1 MISYSPSRN
10 PGHEHTPRTMAT
22 LPNDGDQFETYGDL
36 VACDVSARLLTARE
50 VAAQLG
56 VSSETV
62 LRWTRSGKL
71 PGFRMPG
78 GALRYREA
86 DLHDWLAERATAE
99 TRGVSRG
106 ESGGPRTV
114 GRVRRSQQSGGGQD
128 AVDPARSGVQ
138 ARLW

>member
-1 MISYSPSRN
+1 
-10 PGHEHTPRTMAT
+10 MAT
-22 LPNDGDQFETYGDL
+22 LPNDDDQLETSGDL
-36 VACDVSARLLTARE
+36 VASDVSARLLTARE

-56 VSSETV
+56 VSCETV

-71 PGFRMPG
+71 PGFRMPS

-86 DLHDWLAERATAE
+86 DLDDWLAERATSA
-99 TRGVSRG
+99 TRAISR
-106 ESGGPRTV
+106 EASAGGRRTV
-114 GRVRRSQQSGGGQD
+114 GRVSRSQHARGDQD

>member
-1 MISYSPSRN
+1 
-10 PGHEHTPRTMAT
+10 MAT
-22 LPNDGDQFETYGDL
+22 LPNDGDQFETYGDF
-36 VACDVSARLLTARE
+36 VASDGSARLLTARE

-62 LRWTRSGKL
+62 LRWTRSDKL

-86 DLHDWLAERATAE
+86 DLDDWLAERATAE
-99 TRGVSRG
+99 TRALSREARARG
-106 ESGGPRTV
+106 RRTV
-114 GRVRRSQQSGGGQD
+114 RRVSRSQQAGGDQD
-128 AVDPARSGVQ
+128 AVNPARSGVQ